1 MDGLLL
7 IDKPA
12 GMTSHDVVGRVRRLA
27 RTKKVGHTGTLD
39 PDATGLL
46 PLTIGQCT
54 RLAQYLILDTKEYL
68 FSLELGTQTDTD
80 DASGAVIARSDP
92 SHVTSEVLERALQSF
107 RGPILQRP
115 PKYSAIRV
123 DGERAYD
130 LARRGVVFELEPRPV
145 TVLALTLEGV
155 DLPSASFTLRCTSG
169 TYVRSI
175 VRDLGVAMGTH
186 AHTTRIRRTQV
197 GAFRI
202 EDAVTLDDLEAEA
215 TTVADVLRT
224 PAQMMASLRGVA
236 LSSVDVDHIRH
247 GRAVRTTQEVSHDE
261 HVCLLDAHGALV
273 AVAVAERAGAG
284 DEVVLKP
291 RRVLRA

>member
-12 GMTSHDVVGRVRRLA
+12 GMTSHDVVGKVRRLA

-68 FSLELGTQTDTD
+68 FSLELGSQTDTD
-80 DASGAVIARSDP
+80 DASGEVILMSDA
-92 SHVTSEVLERALQSF
+92 SRVTPGELERALEDF
-107 RGPILQRP
+107 RGPIMQRP

-123 DGERAYD
+123 NGERAYD
-130 LARRGVVFELEPRPV
+130 LARRGVDFELDPRPV
-145 TVLALTLEGV
+145 TVLALTLDHT
-155 DLPSASFTLRCTSG
+155 DLPSADLTLRCTSG

-175 VRDLGVAMGTH
+175 VRDLGQAVGTH
-186 AHTTRIRRTQV
+186 AHTTMIRRTQV
-197 GAFRI
+197 GGFRI
-202 EDAVTLDDLEAEA
+202 EDAVTLDDLEAEV
-215 TTVADVLRT
+215 TTVADALLT
-224 PAQMMASLRGVA
+224 PARMMSSLR
-236 LSSVDVDHIRH
+236 SVPLDDAQVDHIRH
-247 GRAVRTTQEVSHDE
+247 GRAVRVELDLAHEE
-261 HVCLLDAHGALV
+261 HVSLLDASGALV
-273 AVAVAERAGAG
+273 AVAVVERPGGVAQVA
-284 DEVVLKP
+284 LKP